1 MRFWFS
7 PLPLHGALI
16 SELSAA
22 GLEPW
27 PNDQGSPHGD
37 ICLLLY
43 DSPERHIAAAT
54 EAKVVFSSA
63 ALAEGYSKLLGCREA
78 SGQPLLAGWR
88 LERVGC
94 MGIQQW
100 MTGNGTS
107 GLVGD
112 AEPIN
117 PLMASVILSLLETK
131 PQLLESYNDLELQAE
146 LLGSEADL
154 TYRQRLHQAIGQ
166 ADPLQQLLATLHTLK
181 GELQEARDETEHT
194 RLELHKAEEKQKQT
208 AIDNDRKQQLLDTRT
223 DELKNLQMDI
233 HALQQELQPKV
244 NSLEQ
249 QLQNRNRELKDAR
262 EDAAHNLLQLHQV
275 QEELEQLFL
284 ADQKNQQL
292 LGTRNQE
299 LQDLK
304 ANIQV
309 LQQELQPKIGN
320 LEQQLH
326 DRDRELKDAR
336 EEVEL
341 TQLQLHQVQAELKH
355 LLLVDGQKQHLLD
368 TRTKELLSLE
378 ENIQALQQELQ
389 PKLDNLEQQLENRNR
404 GLKEARSNAEL
415 NLLQLHQVQEEL
427 ERYFLQTRAGSQLV
441 EAQTQ
446 QLSRAKLL
454 MAKLSMNDFSPHCN
468 MAAVAVEVLSG
479 AEVARQQ
486 PSLQVQALLNTYAGS
501 LERASKL
508 LTRAMRH

>member
-181 GELQEARDETEHT
+181 GELQEARGETEHT

-249 QLQNRNRELKDAR
+249 QLQNRN
-262 EDAAHNLLQLHQV
+262 
-275 QEELEQLFL
+275 
-284 ADQKNQQL
+284 
-292 LGTRNQE
+292 
-299 LQDLK
+299 
-304 ANIQV
+304 
-309 LQQELQPKIGN
+309 
-320 LEQQLH
+320 
-326 DRDRELKDAR
+326 RELKDAR

-404 GLKEARSNAEL
+404 ELKEARSNAEL